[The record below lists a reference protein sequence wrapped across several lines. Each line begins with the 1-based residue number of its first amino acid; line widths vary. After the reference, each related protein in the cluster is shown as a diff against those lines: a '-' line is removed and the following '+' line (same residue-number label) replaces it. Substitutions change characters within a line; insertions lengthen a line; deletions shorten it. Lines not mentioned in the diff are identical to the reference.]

1 MKAGDE
7 PIRAPRAPVSHPM
20 SPLSKLQERY
30 RASKPFRWA
39 VDLSVMLALLLL
51 VGAFQTRNH
60 PRGAAPG
67 YTFTT
72 LEQGPVTLASL
83 AGKPTLLAVWAPWC
97 GVCKAE
103 SGNVSRARAWMG
115 ERAHVVSVA
124 TAFNDV
130 SEVRQY
136 MAAQGVDY
144 PVLLAQED
152 FQRLMHIE
160 AFPTVFVLD
169 SQGRIVN
176 SIQGYTTTLGLMW
189 RLFWADVG

>member
-1 MKAGDE
+1 MNFTTLKT
-7 PIRAPRAPVSHPM
+7 
-20 SPLSKLQERY
+20 RY
-30 RASKPFRWA
+30 RESKPFRWA
-39 VDLSVMLALLLL
+39 VDLTVMLAIVLII
-51 VGAFQTRNH
+51 GAFQTRNH

-72 LEQGPVTLASL
+72 LDQAPVELSSL

-103 SGNVSRARAWMG
+103 SGNVSRAHAWLGDRAN
-115 ERAHVVSVA
+115 VVSVA

-136 MAAQGVDY
+136 MSAQGVDY

-152 FQRLMHIE
+152 FQRVMHVE

-169 SQGRIVN
+169 SKGRIV
-176 SIQGYTTTLGLMW
+176 SSMQGYTTTLGLVF
-189 RLFWADVG
+189 RTLWAG

>member
-1 MKAGDE
+1 MNRLK
-7 PIRAPRAPVSHPM
+7 
-20 SPLSKLQERY
+20 KLQERY
-30 RASKPFRWA
+30 RTQRGLRWA
-39 VDLSVMLALLLL
+39 VDLTVMAAIVL
-51 VGAFQTRNH
+51 VLGAFQTRNH
-60 PRGAAPG
+60 PRGAAPA

-72 LEQGPVTLASL
+72 LDQAPVTLASL

-115 ERAHVVSVA
+115 ERAHVVSVS

-130 SEVRQY
+130 SEVRAY

-144 PVLLAQED
+144 PVLLAQDD
-152 FQRLMHIE
+152 FQKLMHID

-169 SQGRIVN
+169 SQGRIV
-176 SIQGYTTTLGLMW
+176 SSMQGYTTTLGLVW
-189 RLFWADVG
+189 RTLWAG

>member
-1 MKAGDE
+1 M
-7 PIRAPRAPVSHPM
+7 
-20 SPLSKLQERY
+20 LQRLRDRY
-30 RASKPFRWA
+30 RTQSAFRWA
-39 VDLSVMLALLLL
+39 VDLSAVLIILLA
-51 VGAFQTRNH
+51 VGAWQTRNH
-60 PRGAAPG
+60 PRGAAPA

-72 LEQGPVTLASL
+72 LEQKTVALSSF

-103 SGNVSRARAWMG
+103 SGNVSRVHSWLGSRAN
-115 ERAHVVSVA
+115 VVSVA

-136 MAAQGVDY
+136 MTAQGVDY

-152 FQRLMHIE
+152 FQRVMHVE

-169 SQGRIVN
+169 SRGRIV
-176 SIQGYTTTLGLMW
+176 SSMQGYTTTLGMVL
-189 RLFWADVG
+189 RVLWAGIS